1 MLQTL
6 RKPSIVLAKKYFE
19 SNDVNIGTQK
29 VNLTQ
34 THNFNQQKMK
44 KTESSRL
51 NLVHVYQLPISS

>member
-19 SNDVNIGTQK
+19 SNGVNIGTQK

-44 KTESSRL
+44 KTESSKL
-51 NLVHVYQLPISS
+51 NLVHVYQLPVSS

>member
-19 SNDVNIGTQK
+19 SNGVNIGTQK

-44 KTESSRL
+44 KKTESSKL
-51 NLVHVYQLPISS
+51 NLVYQLPVSS

>member
-19 SNDVNIGTQK
+19 SNGVNIGTQK

-44 KTESSRL
+44 KKPESSKL
-51 NLVHVYQLPISS
+51 NLVYQLPVSS

>member
-19 SNDVNIGTQK
+19 SNGVNIGTQK